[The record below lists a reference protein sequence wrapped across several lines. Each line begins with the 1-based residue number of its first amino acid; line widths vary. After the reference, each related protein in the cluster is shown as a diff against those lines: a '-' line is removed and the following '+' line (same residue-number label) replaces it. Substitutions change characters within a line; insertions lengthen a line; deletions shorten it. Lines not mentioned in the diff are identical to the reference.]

1 MTTSAT
7 ETSTGF
13 VHPALF
19 YRSDRDYLD
28 GLIPFI
34 TEGLALGQPV
44 AVAVPAAKLRLLR
57 HALGAAADDVTL
69 IDMEQAGRNPGRII
83 PTVLRRFADDH
94 ADTHVRIV
102 GEPIWAGRSELEY
115 PACAQHEALINLAFA
130 GRDVTIVCPYD
141 LSALDQRAVDDALL
155 THPVVWEGTRS
166 YESDRYAPEAIVSR
180 YNEPLDDLSGA
191 ADAAVLPI
199 SSSVRSRDA
208 RKFAGEHAER
218 LGLGADRIAD
228 LQLIATELVA
238 NSIRHTDG
246 DGELRIWRDGNQLV
260 CEVRDSGRL
269 TDPLVGKIPAEPG
282 QLNGRGL
289 LLVNQ
294 LADLVR
300 THTTD
305 HGTAVYAF
313 VALDTAPRN

>member
-1 MTTSAT
+1 MTTTAT
-7 ETSTGF
+7 RPTTGF

-19 YRSDRDYLD
+19 YRTDQEYTDSLVQ
-28 GLIPFI
+28 FI

-44 AVAVPAAKLRLLR
+44 AVAVPESRLRLLR
-57 HALGAAADDVTL
+57 EALGDAAADVTL
-69 IDMEQAGRNPGRII
+69 INMEQAGRNPGRII

-94 ADTHVRIV
+94 ADTHVRII

-141 LSALDQRAVDDALL
+141 LSALDDRVVDDALL
-155 THPVVWEGTRS
+155 THPVVWEGGRS
-166 YESDRYAPEAIVSR
+166 YPSDKYAPEAIVAR
-180 YNEPLDDLSGA
+180 YNEPLDEPDKPG
-191 ADAAVLPI
+191 DVAVLPI
-199 SSSVRSRDA
+199 SKSIRLRDA

-218 LGLGADRIAD
+218 LGLLGDRMAD

-238 NSIRHTDG
+238 NSIRHADG
-246 DGELRIWRDGNQLV
+246 EGELRIWRDANHLV
-260 CEVRDSGRL
+260 CEVSDSGRL
-269 TDPLVGKIPAEPG
+269 TDPLAGRIPADPG

-294 LADLVR
+294 MADLVR
-300 THTTD
+300 THTD
-305 HGTAVYAF
+305 EHGTTVYAF
-313 VALDTAPRN
+313 IALDAPPLN